1 MRYLALRSRTVA
13 VVGLWV
19 LAGALLVTAATP
31 SEAQADCP
39 SGYVAL
45 TFDDGPHGQHT
56 LEVLD
61 VLAAKSATGVFFV
74 IGRSAA
80 AYPDLL
86 GRMAAEGHQVL
97 NHTWSHANLTILS
110 AAQIVGEIQ
119 HTADSIAAAESIIR
133 RALPNP
139 EAPADGAVLLLHDG
153 LPRTSPTG
161 HPTVAAL
168 PAIIDGLRERGFCFG
183 HLAPDGAV
191 VGSAGSPAPA
201 QAAAPV
207 AAAVPPDPTPEDP
220 GPPPEAG
227 TPRAPSDPTPEDPG
241 PPGFPPGEH
250 PPSLTQPGPPVT
262 PLPPPALDDSG
273 GRTPPVTDASMP
285 AVKPPAGHA
294 SAGSWASLP
303 DDGGAAGQGNPA
315 PAGVIGGAG
324 TAIGV
329 GPAGVGA
336 TAPEP
341 QATGPLSCGPC
352 SPPDRAHAG
361 ERMYDLVR

>member
-31 SEAQADCP
+31 SGAQADCP

-97 NHTWSHANLTILS
+97 NHTWSHANLTIFS

-139 EAPADGAVLLLHDG
+139 EALADGAVLLLHDG

-168 PAIIDGLRERGFCFG
+168 PAIIERTSRARVLLRTPCSRRRRRRIRRV
-183 HLAPDGAV
+183 PGA
-191 VGSAGSPAPA
+191 G
-201 QAAAPV
+201 
-207 AAAVPPDPTPEDP
+207 
-220 GPPPEAG
+220 
-227 TPRAPSDPTPEDPG
+227 
-241 PPGFPPGEH
+241 
-250 PPSLTQPGPPVT
+250 
-262 PLPPPALDDSG
+262 SG
-273 GRTPPVTDASMP
+273 GRPGGGSRAPGSDTRRPRAASGSRDP
-285 AVKPPAGHA
+285 ACAFRPDTGGPRSGRPGKSCAGRGDRWSRDGDRGWSGGGGRNRPRA
-294 SAGSWASLP
+294 AG
-303 DDGGAAGQGNPA
+303 DGAAKLRAVLPA
-315 PAGVIGGAG
+315 RPGA
-324 TAIGV
+324 
-329 GPAGVGA
+329 
-336 TAPEP
+336 
-341 QATGPLSCGPC
+341 CW
-352 SPPDRAHAG
+352 
-361 ERMYDLVR
+361 

>member
-31 SEAQADCP
+31 SGAQADCP

-97 NHTWSHANLTILS
+97 NHTWSHANLTIFS

-139 EAPADGAVLLLHDG
+139 EALADGAVLLLHDG

-227 TPRAPSDPTPEDPG
+227 TPRAPSDPTPEAPG
-241 PPGFPPGEH
+241 P
-250 PPSLTQPGPPVT
+250 
-262 PLPPPALDDSG
+262 
-273 GRTPPVTDASMP
+273 
-285 AVKPPAGHA
+285 
-294 SAGSWASLP
+294 
-303 DDGGAAGQGNPA
+303 AGQGNPA